1 MIRLNLED
9 PNNQQPG
16 NRLLDVS
23 NAPKEHQISFM
34 HNQEFQ
40 GNVTFELPSEQ
51 VKPDPKSM
59 VKHSTV
65 PWQLHM

>member
-1 MIRLNLED
+1 
-9 PNNQQPG
+9 
-16 NRLLDVS
+16 
-23 NAPKEHQISFM
+23 M